1 MKIETI
7 RAVSAMIF
15 GIQNSRISRRRW
27 LSKSTTSN
35 VLERLNLESKVA
47 TLPSSWRSSRSGNL
61 PIGFLFKNCSKL
73 AGLSRSKIF
82 SNFSMSPIVT
92 DLKNSIKTLCSIL
105 VIGFSL
111 VTLPRTAKADFW
123 GGDLPLLAQI
133 VTNTLHTMYELQR
146 QSQFMN
152 DALRGINDRINRIQT
167 IADVVRPADW
177 DKWKDPREALNRL
190 RIVYHTIPKEYRS
203 EKYDQIESELAQA
216 MNLVARVGAHTDTT
230 FRSGKELEQR
240 GADSSPGVAQK
251 LTASGVGTLIA
262 LESQSQV
269 IQSHITS
276 LLAQMLAEG
285 NERETRSVAS
295 RGGSLKSVSNNLSQR
310 ESQFSAVA
318 LRLGRN

>member
-1 MKIETI
+1 MKKLIVALAFTI
-7 RAVSAMIF
+7 PM
-15 GIQNSRISRRRW
+15 
-27 LSKSTTSN
+27 
-35 VLERLNLESKVA
+35 
-47 TLPSSWRSSRSGNL
+47 
-61 PIGFLFKNCSKL
+61 
-73 AGLSRSKIF
+73 
-82 SNFSMSPIVT
+82 
-92 DLKNSIKTLCSIL
+92 
-105 VIGFSL
+105 
-111 VTLPRTAKADFW
+111 TAKADFW

-203 EKYDQIESELAQA
+203 EKYDQIESELAKA

-285 NERETRSVAS
+285 NERETRSVAT
-295 RGGSLKSVSNNLSQR
+295 RGGSLQSVSNNLSQR
-310 ESQFSAVA
+310 ESQFSAIA